1 MWHWE
6 QGRTEY
12 FQFFTLQRIARF
24 LVSGENFKTSST
36 AHIREQIGLQFP
48 PEAYHPWR
56 NYSRIF
62 KLCLLVSEDKRK
74 NPVPTE
80 VARLLAQPN
89 AVTCDEY
96 IHFLVDATTDPS
108 PAFSGWSAAYA
119 SKELRYPLCFAL
131 KYIFMKIAANLG
143 PEIPVNEIIGAY
155 ENSNF
160 SGAEDE
166 RQFQELIAHSDPSQR
181 DYRQARESIRFLSQL
196 SYLYYEQGKIF
207 TPLSREDALL
217 HFRSLHLVPG
227 PRKSDASAEIQRLAS
242 LFFASDRKSLLFS
255 TESAVSTEHVISGF
269 SEGRRIARK
278 HLLIE
283 RNSSLRRSYF
293 NQHPTTICDVCG
305 LDTKKKYPWVS
316 RVLDLHHILPLSAET
331 RASASGQ
338 TKFDDLVPVCPTC
351 HRAVHQ
357 YYDSYLSEREKP
369 DFLDLSEA
377 RRVYHDAR
385 NNVAK
390 ENYYAQ

>member
-24 LVSGENFKTSST
+24 FVSGENFKTGSAT
-36 AHIREQIGLQFP
+36 RIREQIGLPFP
-48 PEAYHPWR
+48 PEEYHPWR
-56 NYSRIF
+56 NYSRVF

-74 NPVPTE
+74 DPVSTE
-80 VARLLAQPN
+80 VARLLAQPD

-108 PAFSGWSAAYA
+108 PAFSGWSATQA
-119 SKELRYPLCFAL
+119 SMELRYPLCFAL

-143 PEIPVNEIIGAY
+143 PEVPANEIIWAY

-160 SGAEDE
+160 TGTEGE
-166 RQFQELIAHSDPSQR
+166 QKFQELVANSGRSQK
-181 DYRQARESIRFLSQL
+181 DNRQARESIRFLAQL
-196 SYLYYEQGKIF
+196 SYLHYKQGRIF
-207 TPLSREDALL
+207 TPLSRTDALFYF
-217 HFRSLHLVPG
+217 HSLHPVPG
-227 PRKSDASAEIQRLAS
+227 PRESDANAEIQRLAS
-242 LFFASDRKSLLFS
+242 LFFASDRKSLLLL
-255 TESAVSTEHVISGF
+255 TESAVSAEHVINGF

-278 HLLIE
+278 HIFIE

-293 NQHPTTICDVCG
+293 VQHPTTICDVCS
-305 LDTKKKYPWVS
+305 LDTRKKYPWVP
-316 RVLDLHHILPLSAET
+316 RVLDLHHILPLSAGA
-331 RASASGQ
+331 RASTSSQ
-338 TKFDDLVPVCPTC
+338 TQFDDLVPVCPTC

-357 YYDSYLSEREKP
+357 YYDDYLSERERP

-390 ENYYAQ
+390 ESCYAQ

>member
-24 LVSGENFKTSST
+24 LVSGENFKTSP
-36 AHIREQIGLQFP
+36 ARIREQIGLPFP
-48 PEAYHPWR
+48 PKRYHPWR

-62 KLCLLVSEDKRK
+62 KLCLLVSEDKNK
-74 NPVPTE
+74 NPISTE

-96 IHFLVDATTDPS
+96 IHFLVEATTDPS
-108 PAFSGWSAAYA
+108 PALSEWSAVYTA
-119 SKELRYPLCFAL
+119 KELRHPLCFAL

-143 PEIPVNEIIGAY
+143 PAVPVDEIIGAY

-160 SGAEDE
+160 SGTEDE
-166 RQFQELIAHSDPSQR
+166 RQFQELVAKSSPSQKV
-181 DYRQARESIRFLSQL
+181 YRQARESIRFLSQL
-196 SYLYYEQGKIF
+196 SYLHYKRGRIF
-207 TPLSREDALL
+207 TPLSRQDALL
-217 HFRSLHLVPG
+217 YFRSLHPVPG
-227 PRKSDASAEIQRLAS
+227 PRESDSDAEIQRLAS
-242 LFFASDRKSLLFS
+242 LFFASDGKSLLFS

-269 SEGRRIARK
+269 SEGRRVARQ

-293 NQHPTTICDVCG
+293 AQRPTTVCDVCN
-305 LDTKKKYPWVS
+305 LDTQKKYPWVS
-316 RVLDLHHILPLSAET
+316 RVLDLHHILPLSAGT
-331 RASASGQ
+331 QASTSSQ
-338 TKFDDLVPVCPTC
+338 TQLDDLVPVCPTC

-357 YYDSYLSEREKP
+357 YYDNYLSERERP
-369 DFLDLSEA
+369 DFLDLNEA
-377 RRVYHDAR
+377 HHVYRDAR
-385 NNVAK
+385 NDVAR
-390 ENYYAQ
+390 ENCYAQ

>member
-12 FQFFTLQRIARF
+12 FEFFTLQRIARF
-24 LVSGENFKTSST
+24 LVSGENFKTSSI
-36 AHIREQIGLQFP
+36 ARIREQIGLRFP
-48 PEAYHPWR
+48 PETYHPWR

-62 KLCLLVSEDKRK
+62 KLCLLVSEDNDK
-74 NPVPTE
+74 NPVSTE
-80 VARLLAQPN
+80 IARLLAQRN
-89 AVTCDEY
+89 TVTCDEY
-96 IHFLVDATTDPS
+96 IHFLAEATTDPS
-108 PAFSGWSAAYA
+108 PALSEWRAAYA

-131 KYIFMKIAANLG
+131 KYIFMKTAANLG

-155 ENSNF
+155 GNSSF
-160 SGAEDE
+160 SGTESE
-166 RQFQELIAHSDPSQR
+166 QQFQELVASSSPPR
-181 DYRQARESIRFLSQL
+181 EDYRQARESIRFLAQL
-196 SYLYYEQGKIF
+196 SYLHYKRGKIF
-207 TPLSREDALL
+207 TPLSRGDALL
-217 HFRSLHLVPG
+217 YFRSLHPIPG
-227 PRKSDASAEIQRLAS
+227 PRKSDANDEIQRLAS
-242 LFFASDRKSLLFS
+242 LFFADDRKSLLFS
-255 TESAVSTEHVISGF
+255 TESAVSAEHVISGF

-278 HLLIE
+278 HLAIE

-293 NQHPTTICDVCG
+293 IQHPTTMCDVCS

-316 RVLDLHHILPLSAET
+316 RVLDLHHILPLSAGT
-331 RASASGQ
+331 RASTSGQ
-338 TKFDDLVPVCPTC
+338 TQFDDLVPVCPTC

-385 NNVAK
+385 NHVAE
-390 ENYYAQ
+390 ENCYAQ